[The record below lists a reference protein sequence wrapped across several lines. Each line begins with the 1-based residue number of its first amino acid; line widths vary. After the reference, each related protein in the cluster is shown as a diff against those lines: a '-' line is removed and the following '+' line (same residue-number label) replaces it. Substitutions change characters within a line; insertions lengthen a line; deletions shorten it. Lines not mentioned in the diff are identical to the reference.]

1 MKDKIGNITRWILY
15 LLLAL
20 SVIPGLLFYADML
33 DTEMF
38 INWSIILLFVAVGI
52 MVISPIYG
60 FIINPQNIVK
70 MLISIAVMAVV
81 IIVAYSVAGNEFTS
95 LRLEELKTTAETSR
109 LVGMGLYATYIA
121 FGLTVVAILYSS
133 IIKLFK

>member
-70 MLISIAVMAVV
+70 MLISIVVMVVV

-109 LVGMGLYATYIA
+109 LVGMGLYATYIT